1 MDYTKS
7 KGNITELTCLMGFM
21 SMGFDC
27 SIPYGDCARYDM
39 IVDTGDELFR
49 VQCKSSSN
57 PIRNGVRDLDAFHFS
72 TVTQTTNTKETV
84 RRRYDDEQI
93 DYFATCYD
101 NKVYLVPV
109 TECSTDKTL
118 RLKPPANNRDAYNKA
133 EDYLLENMLGHK
145 VSDSFVKSSEKSE
158 HLPKVY
164 ICSQCNINKV
174 SKVNGICVECAN
186 RNAQKVERPTREQ
199 LKELIRFKPFT
210 QIGKDFGVSDNA
222 VRRWCK
228 SYNLPTKAS
237 DIKSINSNDWI
248 NL

>member
-7 KGNITELTCLMGFM
+7 KGNITELTCLIGFM

-27 SIPYGDCARYDM
+27 SIPYGDNSKYDI
-39 IVDTGDELFR
+39 IVDTGDELLK
-49 VQCKSSSN
+49 VQCKSSTN
-57 PIRNGVRDLDAFHFS
+57 PIKDGIRDLNAFHFS

-84 RRRYDDEQI
+84 RKRYNEEQI
-93 DYFATCYD
+93 DYFATCYEG
-101 NKVYLVPV
+101 KVYLIPV

-118 RLKPPANNRDAYNKA
+118 RLKPPINNGGTYNKA

-145 VSDSFVKSSEKSE
+145 VSKTFIESSEELGLS
-158 HLPKVY
+158 PKIH
-164 ICSQCNINKV
+164 ICSQCHTNKV
-174 SKVNGICVECAN
+174 SKEGGICVECAA
-186 RNAQKVERPTREQ
+186 RKVERPTREQ

-210 QIGKDFGVSDNA
+210 QIGKDYGVTDNA
-222 VRRWCK
+222 VRKWCK